1 MNPDF
6 DREDPE
12 LQEAQL
18 MLTNPYDASW
28 SVKVTEHSTIAY
40 VRYGFLLVCNS
51 NLVFK
56 TCNLPIFDFKKMSGP
71 WNPSQRSLKVIWKW
85 YHSMV
90 SH

>member
-71 WNPSQRSLKVIWKW
+71 
-85 YHSMV
+85 
-90 SH
+90 